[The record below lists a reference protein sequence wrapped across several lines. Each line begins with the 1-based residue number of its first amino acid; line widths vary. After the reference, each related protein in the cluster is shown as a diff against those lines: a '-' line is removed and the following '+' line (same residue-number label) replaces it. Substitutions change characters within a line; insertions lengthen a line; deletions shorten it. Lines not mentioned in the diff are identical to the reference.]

1 MEITKNMKAGYQGKR
16 DAMRAKAEKLLN
28 HPGYAKDVYYSKS
41 CADKEEIRPY
51 KTGGHVKKHKE
62 HEEMESKKYEKM
74 EHRKSGGQMKKDK
87 DCQKFA
93 MGGVAKIRHEEATP
107 QGLPKKFKKKSLR
120 DIL

>member
-1 MEITKNMKAGYQGKR
+1 MEISKNMKAGYQGKR

-28 HPGYAKDVYYSKS
+28 HPGHAKDVYYSKS

-62 HEEMESKKYEKM
+62 HEAMESKKYEEM
-74 EHRKSGGQMKKDK
+74 EHKKKGGSAKG

-120 DIL
+120 EVL

>member
-28 HPGYAKDVYYSKS
+28 HPGHAKDVYYSKS

-62 HEEMESKKYEKM
+62 HEAMESKKYEEM
-74 EHRKSGGQMKKDK
+74 EHRKNGGQIKKDK
-87 DCQKFA
+87 TCQKFA
-93 MGGVAKIRHEEATP
+93 MGGVAKIRHEEATL
-107 QGLPKKFKKKSLR
+107 QGLPKKFKKKSLKEV
-120 DIL
+120 L

>member
-28 HPGYAKDVYYSKS
+28 HPGHAEDVYYSKS
-41 CADKEEIRPY
+41 CADKEKIRPY
-51 KTGGHVKKHKE
+51 KKGGHIKKHKE
-62 HEEMESKKYEKM
+62 HEEMESKKYEEM
-74 EHRKSGGQMKKDK
+74 EHYKSGGSTKKSK
-87 DCQKFA
+87 ACQKFA

-107 QGLPKKFKKKSLR
+107 QGLPKKFKKKSLK

>member
-1 MEITKNMKAGYQGKR
+1 MEINKNMKAGYQGKR

-51 KTGGHVKKHKE
+51 KTGGHVKKYKE

-120 DIL
+120 EVL

>member
-16 DAMRAKAEKLLN
+16 DAMRVKAEKLLN
-28 HPGYAKDVYYSKS
+28 HPRHAKDVYYSKS

-74 EHRKSGGQMKKDK
+74 EHKKKGGSVKG

-107 QGLPKKFKKKSLR
+107 QGLPKKFKKKSLKEV
-120 DIL
+120 L